1 MSTTERS
8 PPVKTRNLPGTP
20 LMQPR
25 SARASA
31 GTVGAPAATA
41 LLAVL
46 AAAPLGALLAGC
58 GFHLEGHTPLPAVV
72 RSPYVEAPER
82 QSDFVQSLRHELT
95 SNGARLTPDRSK
107 ASAVVSIVR
116 DDVVR
121 RVLSVSALNQ
131 PNEYEVTYTVG
142 FSVTAGDK
150 ELLPAQEVSV
160 IRTYSFDERLLLAK
174 GHEEDILRRDMARD
188 LAERVMRR
196 LSSL

>member
-1 MSTTERS
+1 MWWCEVR
-8 PPVKTRNLPGTP
+8 P
-20 LMQPR
+20 L
-25 SARASA
+25 
-31 GTVGAPAATA
+31 AATA
-41 LLAVL
+41 LLPAL
-46 AAAPLGALLAGC
+46 AATLFITALLTGC

-82 QSDFVQSLRHELT
+82 QSDFVQSLRHELA
-95 SNGARLTPDRSK
+95 SNGAQLSPDRTK

-116 DDVVR
+116 DEVVR

-174 GHEEDILRRDMARD
+174 GHEEDILRQDMAND
-188 LAERVMRR
+188 LARMVMRR